1 MKVIIDGYEVEIKA
15 KKVGKNKAN
24 IKDTMHILSEL
35 EGWAWGFAGKAQQEG
50 FKHMALAIRDDASSI
65 HDTLDSCGYFDNIR
79 RAN

>member
-15 KKVGKNKAN
+15 KKIGKNKAN

-50 FKHMALAIRDDASSI
+50 FNYMAKAIRNDALSI
-65 HDTLDSCGYFDNIR
+65 HKTLDSYGFFDNIR